1 MRAVLLSHVRRA
13 CERLISL
20 TQVASAGVQGMGSQ
34 MNETS
39 DYGVVHFPEI
49 EAGGLG
55 QAGYKCADLHNLEF
69 VHSRAPQ

>member
-1 MRAVLLSHVRRA
+1 LASLRAPH
-13 CERLISL
+13 L
-20 TQVASAGVQGMGSQ
+20 TDAVASAGVQGMGSQ